1 MGEPTGD
8 DFEIFRREF
17 MTDIVTSLRDDLGE
31 DIATLKMDPD
41 TRSYNIEFNVTIRE
55 SVSTHPPQEQG
66 GRKIPGHQ
74 DGAHPTNSPKL
85 SSRTQPTNTSTNLSP
100 QKRSIIK
107 MSAKT
112 SKHNN
117 TSSSRD
123 RYKDLARRIEKNQ
136 LMIMAMMQSMQQ
148 SMKATNDSL
157 LQSHQSTM
165 QMMQSMQ
172 QSMKATN
179 DSLLQS
185 HQSTMQMMQ
194 SMQQSMKAMNDV
206 TTADAMPLP
215 NKVESVTAVELSVET
230 IAEDEATLEQEST
243 IAQKVPFL
251 HADSNSAM
259 GRTFL
264 VPPDSYPT
272 KSQKHYPP
280 TSNTCTMKWIPN
292 LDGWMM
298 LHDLKGWMKI
308 HFLMGLLKCIT
319 LFSKF
324 MLHSVIGSMKLHDLK
339 GWLKESLI
347 CIFLF

>member
-1 MGEPTGD
+1 MED
-8 DFEIFRREF
+8 DFENFRREF
-17 MTDIVTSLRDDLGE
+17 MTDIVTSLRDDLGD

-41 TRSYNIEFNVTIRE
+41 TGSYNIEFNVTIRE
-55 SVSTHPPQEQG
+55 SSVSTPPPQEQG
-66 GRKIPGHQ
+66 GRKIPGHH
-74 DGAHPTNSPKL
+74 DGAYPTNSPKL
-85 SSRTQPTNTSTNLSP
+85 SSRTQPTKTSTNLSP
-100 QKRSIIK
+100 QKPSIIK

-117 TSSSRD
+117 TSRSRD
-123 RYKDLARRIEKNQ
+123 SYKDLARRIEKNQ
-136 LMIMAMMQSMQQ
+136 LMII
-148 SMKATNDSL
+148 
-157 LQSHQSTM
+157 
-165 QMMQSMQ
+165 
-172 QSMKATN
+172 
-179 DSLLQS
+179 
-185 HQSTMQMMQ
+185 QMMQ

-206 TTADAMPLP
+206 TTAVMMPLP

-259 GRTFL
+259 GRPFL

-272 KSQKHYPP
+272 KSQTHYPP

-298 LHDLKGWMKI
+298 LHDLKKWIKI
-308 HFLMGLLKCIT
+308 HFLMGWLKCIT